1 MVSQGLPWWASRREG
16 MVRDAKG
23 GPTVPQR
30 NRLIVDNKL
39 PLSSMPNNTMS
50 TMRFVEY
57 VFFFVKVDLTC
68 TQFPHFR
75 KHWFLWNI
83 ETQGPCD
90 CNQLLWWQD
99 RWICVTSWCGFV
111 SLVLWIC
118 VTSCDI
124 ISLLYLCAWIAAT
137 IAREVPGWK
146 DIQRIIAVK

>member
-39 PLSSMPNNTMS
+39 PLSSIPINTIRCS
-50 TMRFVEY
+50 FGQRLL
-57 VFFFVKVDLTC
+57 KVNLTC
-68 TQFPHFR
+68 THFPHFR
-75 KHWFLWNI
+75 KHWFVWNT
-83 ETQGPCD
+83 ETQEPCD
-90 CNQLLWWQD
+90 CNQLLWSQD
-99 RWICVTSWCGFV
+99 WWICVTSWCGFV

-118 VTSCDI
+118 VTSCDV
-124 ISLLYLCAWIAAT
+124 ISLLYLRAWIAAT

>member
-39 PLSSMPNNTMS
+39 PLSSMPINTML

-57 VFFFVKVDLTC
+57 MFFFVKVNLTC

-75 KHWFLWNI
+75 KHWFVWNT

-90 CNQLLWWQD
+90 WNQLLWWQD

-111 SLVLWIC
+111 SLSGFVWPAPLSPC
-118 VTSCDI
+118 LDCRDHCQGGSRMERYSENHC
-124 ISLLYLCAWIAAT
+124 
-137 IAREVPGWK
+137 R
-146 DIQRIIAVK
+146 

>member
-57 VFFFVKVDLTC
+57 MFFFVKVNLI
-68 TQFPHFR
+68 QF
-75 KHWFLWNI
+75 
-83 ETQGPCD
+83 T
-90 CNQLLWWQD
+90 
-99 RWICVTSWCGFV
+99 TSSRRLDGGAYCGAPVGGKCMV
-111 SLVLWIC
+111 SKAKLVL
-118 VTSCDI
+118 
-124 ISLLYLCAWIAAT
+124 YAF
-137 IAREVPGWK
+137 
-146 DIQRIIAVK
+146 AV